1 MKFIN
6 TSILMI
12 MLISLIAISPVI
24 AYNEQN
30 AGAAI
35 IGSGSGNTAV
45 ADNDYYNYNYVN
57 VNKVTQENE
66 GKIKGDHNTMV
77 QVNGNQQNDN
87 SQTVVTDTS
96 TTNVFEATKLPAN
109 YYGLDAGVVT
119 NYIASVYEGQV
130 IVAANDQDSQKEVL
144 SEVGDKYKYYVRSS
158 VPVLAYVINMN
169 DAPKAKWDRECAPKF
184 DPYMDKFEL
193 GNLNAIFVGQ
203 YRSPSQQFEVT
214 IPEKG
219 RYALVIDTRVAH
231 SMNGQTTKITDDTV
245 DVTYFM
251 EKTGTGAPVKFERT
265 VVGGNNMYPILTNGM
280 ANTA

>member
-1 MKFIN
+1 MKLFKVV
-6 TSILMI
+6 LA
-12 MLISLIAISPVI
+12 LIIAVVIASPVMALGNADVIVASQSGHNNDQTTTVYQRSIDQVGI
-24 AYNEQN
+24 ATQVGGHGNEMT
-30 AGAAI
+30 I
-35 IGSGSGNTAV
+35 SNT
-45 ADNDYYNYNYVN
+45 YS
-57 VNKVTQENE
+57 E
-66 GKIKGDHNTMV
+66 
-77 QVNGNQQNDN
+77 DN
-87 SQTVVTDTS
+87 SVSAAS
-96 TTNVFEATKLPAN
+96 TTNFFEAVKLPAN

-130 IVAANDQDSQKEVL
+130 IVAANDQGSQKEVM

-231 SMNGQTTKITDDTV
+231 SLNGQTTKITDDTV
-245 DVTYFM
+245 DVTYFV
-251 EKTGTGAPVKFERT
+251 EKTGFGVPTKFERT
-265 VVGGNNMYPILTNGM
+265 VVGGSNMYPILSNGM